1 MNFEEFF
8 RTTDLRHNDKSPTDI
23 YYLITHS
30 YFFFK
35 EHTKL
40 WPSGSCFRKK
50 LKGFGF
56 EIGKK
61 NEIWYFCDIWYS
73 NIIQSQIF
81 FHLQTAQ
88 VLVSAGILQNTTFI
102 QEQFL
107 LTRNWFSLFFF
118 SCNYKPTWKTDT
130 LYLLDCFKWWISVI
144 FFNVYSL
151 LDQNNCLNIFKD
163 ENEFIIHEFWNT
175 LNKVKLAC
183 KINVNVIV
191 YWH

>member
-1 MNFEEFF
+1 M
-8 RTTDLRHNDKSPTDI
+8 
-23 YYLITHS
+23 
-30 YFFFK
+30 
-35 EHTKL
+35 

-107 LTRNWFSLFFF
+107 LMRNWFSLFFF
-118 SCNYKPTWKTDT
+118 NCNYKPTWKTDT
-130 LYLLDCFKWWISVI
+130 LYLLDCFKWLIYLI

-151 LDQNNCLNIFKD
+151 LDQNNCLDIFKD
-163 ENEFIIHEFWNT
+163 KNEFIIHEFWNT
-175 LNKVKLAC
+175 LNKVELAC